1 MKNRQEAKGEIAC
14 IRKGDMCA
22 ARALVERSKRATPY
36 VLHKVQLVLRQYTQ
50 LNLHS
55 SSTGQIGES
64 V

>member
-1 MKNRQEAKGEIAC
+1 MKNRQEAKWEIAC
-14 IRKGDMCA
+14 MHSQGRHVSGS
-22 ARALVERSKRATPY
+22 RLSSKY
-36 VLHKVQLVLRQYTQ
+36 VLLKVQLVLRQYTQ